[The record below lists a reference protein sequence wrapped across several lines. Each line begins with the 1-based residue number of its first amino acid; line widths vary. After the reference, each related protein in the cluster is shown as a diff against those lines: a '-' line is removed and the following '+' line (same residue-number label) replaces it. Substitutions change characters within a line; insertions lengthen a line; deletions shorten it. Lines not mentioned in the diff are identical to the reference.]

1 MSSFLNFKRN
11 LTLILKFSII
21 DLRRR
26 FKSSIL
32 SWAWL
37 FINPLLMLFMY
48 WFAFSSAG
56 NETSTITYTIN
67 GVTYNFKWIAWIII
81 GVFTWSYFG
90 DVLIAGP
97 YSIKNYSWM
106 PKFFGIN
113 YIFPAIFVN
122 TSKFAFNFFLIIIGW
137 IIAIICNA
145 TDGVPNTQ
153 PFTLYSLEV
162 PLVLLLMFLFMM
174 GYSYLITPLCGIS
187 RDFQNLL
194 LMLPMLLSWVSGV
207 FLQPHI
213 QNDNNVVN
221 TLLQINPFNFLI
233 NGLRSTVLGYSELF
247 TPNDYSQWYSILS
260 FFLILILFWTG
271 GFIINRISR
280 KFIVD
285 II

>member
-1 MSSFLNFKRN
+1 MFSFLKLKRD
-11 LTLILKFSII
+11 LKLILKFSII

-37 FINPLLMLFMY
+37 FISPLLMLFMY
-48 WFAFSSAG
+48 WFAFSSSG
-56 NETSTITYTIN
+56 TNTSIITYTIN
-67 GVTYNFKWIAWIII
+67 GVPYNFKWIAWIII

-106 PKFFGIN
+106 PRFFGIS
-113 YIFPAIFVN
+113 YIFPTIFIN
-122 TSKFAFNFFLIIIGW
+122 TSKFAFNLFLVLIGW

-145 TDGVPNTQ
+145 TDNDPITK
-153 PFTLYSLEV
+153 PFTWSSLEV
-162 PLVLLLMFLFMM
+162 VLVLLLIFLFMM
-174 GYSYLITPLCGIS
+174 GYSYLTAPLCGIS

-194 LMLPMLLSWVSGV
+194 LMLPMLLSWISGV
-207 FLQPHI
+207 FLQPNPDAGNQI
-213 QNDNNVVN
+213 VN
-221 TLLQINPFNFLI
+221 TILQINPFNFLI
-233 NGLRSTVLGYSELF
+233 NGLRSTILGYGELF
-247 TPNDYSQWYSILS
+247 TPNPYAEWYSILS
-260 FFLILILFWTG
+260 FFLILIGLWVS
-271 GFIINRISR
+271 GFVINRISY